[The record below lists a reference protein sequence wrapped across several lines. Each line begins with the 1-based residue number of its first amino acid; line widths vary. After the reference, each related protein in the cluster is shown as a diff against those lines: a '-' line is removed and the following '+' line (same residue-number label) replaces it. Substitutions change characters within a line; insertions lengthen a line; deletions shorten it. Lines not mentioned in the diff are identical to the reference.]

1 MNLLQNPFSLW
12 TLVAELLWHI
22 KSLSFSV
29 TKTIKMSIKKEA
41 QKTFLQVPSS
51 KLLVARIDDDVAK
64 SMPNIHQSIPSSALV
79 RNKGMLC
86 KYVLLLNIIYR
97 NMKSVYARYC
107 LYVRIFFSTHRS
119 INHKSKWFASLFHLH
134 VFGQTSLLIG

>member
-1 MNLLQNPFSLW
+1 MISISTSWRNIYNLYINKGNLNMHWYLTKYQIGSPITQEQLTNVYGLNSLQNLFSLC

-22 KSLSFSV
+22 ILLSCSV
-29 TKTIKMSIKKEA
+29 IKTIKMSIKKEA

-79 RNKGMLC
+79 RNKGMFY
-86 KYVLLLNIIYR
+86 K
-97 NMKSVYARYC
+97 
-107 LYVRIFFSTHRS
+107 
-119 INHKSKWFASLFHLH
+119 
-134 VFGQTSLLIG
+134 